1 MKGSVSELR
10 NTADAAT
17 LLAVD
22 IAHCGMA
29 YMAASSSGN
38 TLSVVKKSCALGYFS
53 FGHEVAHNFG
63 ASHNSEAA
71 SNKHYRDGHAHLI
84 QPGAASTGYR
94 TILSYEAEGYKLR
107 VNYYSN
113 PAVIF
118 PITGTPTGV
127 EGVSNN
133 AAVLM
138 RNIDTFS
145 ALGDESGTCDTG
157 GRGAVSGDTAS
168 PTTSTIA
175 TSRTTA
181 SSTTTTATTTT
192 TTAATTTTTTTISSS
207 SALSPSGLPLH
218 FYSQLLQLLQSPAK
232 LKLMQP
238 PQSTTMTTTSTTTSH
253 RRSYPPHPQIQPLQQ
268 LMQLLQMNLASA
280 GTITTSPSSGYCDPA
295 ADDWSCCTEEAPC
308 GLGQGDCDHDGE
320 CEGGLGCGHNNC
332 GAGHSSMDCCGYPS

>member
-63 ASHNSEAA
+63 ASHNIEAA

-84 QPGAASTGYR
+84 QPGAATTGYR
-94 TILSYEAEGYKLR
+94 TILSYEAVGHNLR

-113 PAVIF
+113 PVVIF
-118 PITGTPTGV
+118 PLTGTPTGV

-138 RNIDTFS
+138 RNIETFA
-145 ALGDESGTCDTG
+145 ALGDESGTCDSDTG
-157 GRGAVSGDTAS
+157 GSGAVSGNTAS
-168 PTTSTIA
+168 PTTSAIP

-192 TTAATTTTTTTISSS
+192 ATTATTTTTTISSS
-207 SALSPSGLPLH
+207 SALSPSGPPLH

-232 LKLMQP
+232 LMQP
-238 PQSTTMTTTSTTTSH
+238 PQSTTITTTSTTTSH
-253 RRSYPPHPQIQPLQQ
+253 RRSYPPHPQVQPLQQ

-280 GTITTSPSSGYCDPA
+280 TSLSSGYCDPA
-295 ADDWSCCTEEAPC
+295 ADDWTCCTEDAPC
-308 GLGQGDCDHDGE
+308 GLGQGDCDHDDE

-332 GAGHSSMDCCGYPS
+332 GAGHSGMDCCSYPA

>member
-84 QPGAASTGYR
+84 QPGAATTGYR
-94 TILSYEAEGYKLR
+94 TILSYEAVGHNLR

-113 PAVIF
+113 PVVIF
-118 PITGTPTGV
+118 PVTGTPTGV

-138 RNIDTFS
+138 RNIETFS
-145 ALGDESGTCDTG
+145 ALGDESGTCETG
-157 GRGAVSGDTAS
+157 GSGAVSGNTAS
-168 PTTSTIA
+168 PTTSAIL
-175 TSRTTA
+175 TST
-181 SSTTTTATTTT
+181 SSKTTTATTTT
-192 TTAATTTTTTTISSS
+192 TTTTSTTTTTTISSS
-207 SALSPSGLPLH
+207 SAPSPSQQPSGLPLH
-218 FYSQLLQLLQSPAK
+218 FYSQLLHLLQSPA
-232 LKLMQP
+232 KLMQP
-238 PQSTTMTTTSTTTSH
+238 PQSTTITTTSTTTSQ
-253 RRSYPPHPQIQPLQQ
+253 RGQYTPQMQPLQQ
-268 LMQLLQMNLASA
+268 LLQLLQMNLASA
-280 GTITTSPSSGYCDPA
+280 GTLTTSPSSGHCDPA
-295 ADDWSCCTEEAPC
+295 ADDWTCCSEDAPC

-320 CEGGLGCGHNNC
+320 CEDGLACGHNNC
-332 GAGHSSMDCCGYPS
+332 GAGHSGMDCCSYPA